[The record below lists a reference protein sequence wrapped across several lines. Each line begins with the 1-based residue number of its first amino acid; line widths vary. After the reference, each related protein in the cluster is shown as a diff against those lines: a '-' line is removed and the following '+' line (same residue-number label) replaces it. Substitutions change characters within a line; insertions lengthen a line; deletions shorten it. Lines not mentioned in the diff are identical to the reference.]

1 MGLTLTGINTMH
13 DIILSWM
20 HNITTVISIIMSTPA
35 SAESLSADVVCLVR
49 NITIIAASEEDTSDT
64 AHDDDND
71 NDEKL
76 RSLGILPHHD
86 IPNIQEDERT

>member
-1 MGLTLTGINTMH
+1 MH

-20 HNITTVISIIMSTPA
+20 HNITTVISIIMSTTA
-35 SAESLSADVVCLVR
+35 SAESLSAVVCLVR

-64 AHDDDND
+64 AHVDDND

-76 RSLGILPHHD
+76 RSLGILPHHH
-86 IPNIQEDERT
+86 ILNIQEDERT